1 MQIVNWIVRYQKQLM
16 VGLFLCLALI
26 SVYILADSQFIL
38 KMNVQSILS
47 LDEKKETV
55 LTLTALTGTTSTA
68 ITLIPGDVGTPLA
81 ENIADLADY
90 LLIVYAGIWLQKY
103 LVSITSIVAFK
114 WLVPAA
120 CILFAGNVY
129 LKKNRLKQLAVRL
142 SLFAAVIL
150 FIIPTSVFVSNK
162 IESTYQ
168 TSINQTI
175 EAAKEVSETASEQ
188 SESSLWEKVT
198 GAAQGLLEKFETA
211 FGNMV
216 DAVAVLIVTTCIIPI
231 LVFAFFIWLC
241 NIIFGTRLAPAV
253 PKKRVL
259 GSVIRKRSSM

>member
-1 MQIVNWIVRYQKQLM
+1 MQMIDWIVRYQKQLM
-16 VGLFLCLALI
+16 VGLFLCLALV
-26 SVYILADSQFIL
+26 SVFVLADFQPIL
-38 KMNVQSILS
+38 KINAQSILS

-103 LVSITSIVAFK
+103 LLSITSIVVFK
-114 WLVPAA
+114 WLIPAA

-129 LKKNRLKQLAVRL
+129 LKREGLKQLAVRL
-142 SLFAAVIL
+142 SLFATVIL
-150 FIIPTSVFVSNK
+150 FIIPTSVLVSNK

-168 TSINQTI
+168 ASIHQTI
-175 EAAKEVSETASEQ
+175 EAAQEVSETASEQ
-188 SESSLWEKVT
+188 SSESSLWEKVT
-198 GAAQGLLEKFETA
+198 GAARGLLEKFETA
-211 FGNMV
+211 FSNMV
-216 DAVAVLIVTTCIIPI
+216 DAVAVLIVTTCVIPI

-241 NIIFGTRLAPAV
+241 NIIFGTRLTTSMPQ
-253 PKKRVL
+253 KRML
-259 GSVIRKRSSM
+259 GRVIRK